1 MEVFR
6 PVEAA
11 EGRFAARLVL
21 GEFVV
26 PHDEHDV
33 WDLRLQVD
41 DRPLRLGTHLDDIPD
56 HNTGVAFPSV
66 RVRRGGAEREL
77 EPYYTRED
85 NLSVRAMPP
94 RRAAPPPAPREDEEP
109 RLARRLLGPPAVV
122 LHRAAL
128 RAARALA
135 RRRPPAAGDGRDLRV
150 LLLHAYGMGG
160 TVRAANSLVS
170 ALAERHDVEV
180 VSLVRRRDEPFF
192 PYPERVAMSTVDDQR
207 PGRRGRGPVERVL
220 RRLPSVL
227 VHPEDYA
234 Y

>member
-11 EGRFAARLVL
+11 EGRFAARLDL
-21 GEFVV
+21 GELVV

-56 HNTGVAFPSV
+56 HHTAVAFPSV
-66 RVRRGGAEREL
+66 LVRRGGAEREL

-85 NLSVRAMPP
+85 NLSIRATPP
-94 RRAAPPPAPREDEEP
+94 RPAPPPADGEQL
-109 RLARRLLGPPAVV
+109 RLARRLFGPAAVV
-122 LHRAAL
+122 VHRATL

-135 RRRPPAAGDGRDLRV
+135 RRRPPVGDGRDVRV
-150 LLLHAYGMGG
+150 LVLHAYGMGG
-160 TVRAANSLVS
+160 TVRATVSLVG

-192 PYPERVAMSTVDDQR
+192 AYPES
-207 PGRRGRGPVERVL
+207 
-220 RRLPSVL
+220 
-227 VHPEDYA
+227 
-234 Y
+234 